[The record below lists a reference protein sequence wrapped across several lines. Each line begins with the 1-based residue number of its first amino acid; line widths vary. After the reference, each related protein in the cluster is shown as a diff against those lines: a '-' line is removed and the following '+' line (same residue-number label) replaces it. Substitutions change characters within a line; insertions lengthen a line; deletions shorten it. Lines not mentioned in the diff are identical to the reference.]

1 MKHVHIYVSGYFVD
15 VSSFSVILHGQKQMK
30 KGIKSNYLRHRSFY
44 SKNDTFRDMLNRST
58 EAHANVSV
66 FDNFSWIFAT
76 SDNHSF
82 HNCHVKPYSF
92 FFSSRRIKMWLP
104 LRIISSLN
112 IIRVHSVLSSYI
124 YNLVGRW
131 IFSKQQRSFFSTQ
144 KHIIYFLIWFRHFHS
159 LAYHQYARFSW
170 KKNALI
176 WECLSL
182 IIISKKMI
190 EYIIMLVH
198 FFLSHFNIARIL
210 WQIWFIAQLRW
221 VFFPIEFFLTS
232 KTILFAL

>member
-44 SKNDTFRDMLNRST
+44 SKNDIFRDMLNRST

-159 LAYHQYARFSW
+159 LAYHQYARFGW

-182 IIISKKMI
+182 IIISKKNDWK
-190 EYIIMLVH
+190 YNYACS
-198 FFLSHFNIARIL
+198 FFSLSLQYCSNFMANLIYCSA
-210 WQIWFIAQLRW
+210 AMS
-221 VFFPIEFFLTS
+221 FFFQ
-232 KTILFAL
+232 